1 MQKHPFITYIPYQIA
16 GIVLTA
22 ILWILLSWLLILYS
36 GIGWQ
41 DALSDSLSTVG
52 ILAVSGFLLGYLTG
66 ILHAIQIQVAL
77 AILVQAI
84 CLSGS
89 FFCESLTGGMTGKD
103 FLISIPLRLLF
114 GFSCWIILLQWYRI
128 NQTDFREKEEEQEA
142 IAEEV
147 QNAAGFPV
155 SDEGEVLERIS
166 VKDGSRIH
174 LIHLE
179 ELIYI
184 QACGDYVTLFTLTGQ
199 YIKEQTMKYYETHL
213 PPASFIRIHRSCI
226 VNAEQI
232 ARVELFGKENYQVRL
247 KNGINLKASISGY
260 RLLKERLSL

>member
-1 MQKHPFITYIPYQIA
+1 MQKHPFIVYIPYRIA
-16 GIVLTA
+16 GMVL
-22 ILWILLSWLLILYS
+22 IPFLWFLLAWLLVLYS
-36 GIGWQ
+36 GLGWYN
-41 DALSDSLSTVG
+41 ALADSLPAVG
-52 ILAVSGFLLGYLTG
+52 ILSVSGFLLGYLTG
-66 ILHAIQIQVAL
+66 ILHALQIQIAL
-77 AILVQAI
+77 ALLVQVMCMA
-84 CLSGS
+84 GS
-89 FFCESLTGGMTGKD
+89 FFCESLTGGMTGRD

-114 GFSCWIILLQWYRI
+114 GFSCWIILLQWYRN
-128 NQTDFREKEEEQEA
+128 NQVNGREAEEEREA
-142 IAEEV
+142 MDEAVQKVAELPVSEEEEV
-147 QNAAGFPV
+147 L
-155 SDEGEVLERIS
+155 DRIS

-184 QACGDYVTLFTLTGQ
+184 QACGDYVTLFTVTGQ

-247 KNGINLKASISGY
+247 KNGINLKASMSGY
-260 RLLKERLSL
+260 RLLKERLQL